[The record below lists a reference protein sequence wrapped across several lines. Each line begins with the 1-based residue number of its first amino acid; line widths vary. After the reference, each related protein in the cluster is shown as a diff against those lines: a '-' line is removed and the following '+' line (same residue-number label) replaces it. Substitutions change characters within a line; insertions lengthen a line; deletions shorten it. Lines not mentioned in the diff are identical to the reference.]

1 MSQKISS
8 GNVVIN
14 LIWKFMERISVQAI
28 NLIIQILLARKLFP
42 EDFAA
47 VAIITVFINIATIFV
62 QSGFGTAL
70 IQKAE
75 IDEVDSSSIFYFSIT
90 ASIVL
95 YFVLYLISPLVAAY
109 YNIDILSALL
119 RAEGIILVFG
129 AFNTVQQAIMARN
142 LEFKKN
148 FRASLL
154 GCISA
159 GISGVALAYAGA
171 GIWALAISTIINNF
185 VLTVVLW
192 FSVKWR
198 PKLVFS
204 AKRVKTL
211 FSFSW
216 KLVCSSLVSTIYTNI
231 RTLVIGK
238 AFNSKTLGYYN
249 RGDMLGS
256 SLMNGLT
263 GAISSVMLPVL
274 STKQDRVNE
283 LKKMLRR
290 TMSINCFVIFPV
302 MFGLVAVAKPL
313 IVILF
318 TEKWLPA
325 VPFMRLV
332 CIAYAFYPMHSA
344 NLQAINAI
352 GRSDVSLKLE
362 VIKRVMGLC
371 LIGLSFPFG
380 VYAIVGSE
388 IVFSLL
394 ATIVNGFPNKKLIN
408 YSIKEQWRDIF
419 PYLLVS
425 ILMCII
431 VYGISRILNVN
442 NIILLL
448 IQILA
453 GVCIYV
459 LGCHVLKLEAY
470 VYMVGKI
477 KGFINKRK

>member
-1 MSQKISS
+1 
-8 GNVVIN
+8 
-14 LIWKFMERISVQAI
+14 
-28 NLIIQILLARKLFP
+28 
-42 EDFAA
+42 
-47 VAIITVFINIATIFV
+47 
-62 QSGFGTAL
+62 
-70 IQKAE
+70 
-75 IDEVDSSSIFYFSIT
+75 
-90 ASIVL
+90 
-95 YFVLYLISPLVAAY
+95 
-109 YNIDILSALL
+109 
-119 RAEGIILVFG
+119 
-129 AFNTVQQAIMARN
+129 
-142 LEFKKN
+142 
-148 FRASLL
+148 
-154 GCISA
+154 
-159 GISGVALAYAGA
+159 
-171 GIWALAISTIINNF
+171 
-185 VLTVVLW
+185 
-192 FSVKWR
+192 
-198 PKLVFS
+198 
-204 AKRVKTL
+204 
-211 FSFSW
+211 
-216 KLVCSSLVSTIYTNI
+216 
-231 RTLVIGK
+231 
-238 AFNSKTLGYYN
+238 
-249 RGDMLGS
+249 MLGS